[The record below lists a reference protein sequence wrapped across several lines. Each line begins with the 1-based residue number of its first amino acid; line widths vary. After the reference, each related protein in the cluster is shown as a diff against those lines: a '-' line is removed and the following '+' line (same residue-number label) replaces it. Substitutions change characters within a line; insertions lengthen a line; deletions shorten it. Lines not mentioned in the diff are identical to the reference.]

1 MPTIPVRRSLHNAL
15 QQAAH
20 IHRTDREIQ
29 TNTYALMNI
38 HKRTLMNDWMTL
50 GVALGKMEDLLQ
62 KCTSIPTSI
71 MATHQKL
78 CEELRLMCYE
88 YYWTAYNMIETLDEN
103 MLIRYIPC
111 VSFMRNLR
119 MRVQSFVKQLK
130 YDTNDDYMMRMIYP
144 VFCKRLLK
152 EIEYA
157 R

>member
-1 MPTIPVRRSLHNAL
+1 MPTIPVCRSLHIAL

-20 IHRTDREIQ
+20 THRTDTEIQ

-50 GVALGKMEDLLQ
+50 GVALSKMEDLLQ

-78 CEELRLMCYE
+78 CEELRMMCYE
-88 YYWTAYNMIETLDEN
+88 YYWTSYDYIEKLDEN
-103 MLIRYIPC
+103 MLIRDIPC
-111 VSFMRNLR
+111 VSLMRNLR
-119 MRVQSFVKQLK
+119 KRVQSFVTQLK

-152 EIEYA
+152 EIT
-157 R
+157 